1 MVSSNMNWVDTAELK
16 AVKIDKSY
24 GKKETY
30 TSIILMGVV
39 IYLVLMILSFFVV
52 INYGESII
60 YFLKSFVNRGN
71 FFNIAFFLLSFVT
84 LFVFLAQV
92 MFSVKGISKTRVGIN
107 HQVNTK
113 DNYVVSIV
121 SLVVTSAYILILL
134 GLVIYKIISLNM

>member
-39 IYLVLMILSFFVV
+39 IYLVMMILSFFVV